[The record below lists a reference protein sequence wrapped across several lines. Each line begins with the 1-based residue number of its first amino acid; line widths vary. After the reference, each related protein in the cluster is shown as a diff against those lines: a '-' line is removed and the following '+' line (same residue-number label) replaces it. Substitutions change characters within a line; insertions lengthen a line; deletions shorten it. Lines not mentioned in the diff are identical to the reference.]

1 MDCSSIHSSVHG
13 NSPAENTGVGCYAL
27 LQGISPTQGLNPGL
41 LHCRRILYCLSHQ
54 ASPRRKMKEIKIDQ
68 KLSGNIIPDYVFLKT
83 EIEYFV
89 HWLTGLMH
97 WGEDED
103 SEEQRMTKG
112 AKCMKRREEGL
123 PVTRAGRV

>member
-1 MDCSSIHSSVHG
+1 
-13 NSPAENTGVGCYAL
+13 
-27 LQGISPTQGLNPGL
+27 
-41 LHCRRILYCLSHQ
+41 
-54 ASPRRKMKEIKIDQ
+54 MKEIKIDQ

>member
-1 MDCSSIHSSVHG
+1 MPSS
-13 NSPAENTGVGCYAL
+13 
-27 LQGISPTQGLNPGL
+27 QGIFQTQGWNPGL

-54 ASPRRKMKEIKIDQ
+54 ASPGRKMKEIKIDQ